1 MQTSASFND
10 LSTNRYVQIVP
21 FHWAHPRVMDLRPFD
36 REYYDAVP
44 YYDEMLKSFQA
55 AGDACTALYRGKI
68 VACFGTNILWPGMG
82 EAWLLTGK
90 QINTLAVSLT
100 RTTHR
105 YFNQLATTKGLK
117 RLQLTVN
124 AENELAVRWA
134 DALKFTREGLL
145 RNYGPTGADH
155 IMFARIYE

>member
-1 MQTSASFND
+1 MQTLKFFNEI
-10 LSTNRYVQIVP
+10 STNRYVQIVP

-36 REYYDAVP
+36 REYYDVLP
-44 YYDEMLKSFQA
+44 NYDDMLRSFQA
-55 AGDACTALYRGKI
+55 EGNACTALYRGKI
-68 VACFGTNILWPGMG
+68 FACFGTNILWPGVG
-82 EAWLLTGK
+82 EGWLLTGK
-90 QINTLAVSLT
+90 QVDTLAVSVT
-100 RTTHR
+100 RCARR
-105 YFNQLATTKGLK
+105 YFNHIATTKGFK

-134 DALKFTREGLL
+134 YALQFTREGLL